1 MAEPDSQLGI
11 GEIVASKYR
20 VDQLIGE
27 GGMGTVYAATHQVT
41 GKRVAL
47 KWMLPQLSRDAE
59 AVGRFLRE
67 AQAAGRID
75 HPNVVDVYDV
85 GKHGDSMFIVME
97 LLRGEPLA
105 SILDRGRVP
114 WPDAVRMLL
123 PAFRGVAAA
132 HDHGVVHRDLKP
144 DNIFITCDPDGTR
157 REAKVLDFGI
167 SKLTTKAGEN
177 LRLTKTGSVMG
188 TPYYMAPE
196 QIQGTKEIDERTDI
210 YALGVI
216 LYQAL
221 AGDLP
226 FKAQTYHALIV
237 EIATGTPTPLLH
249 HAPDVPPDLVAIVAR
264 AMAREPD
271 RRFQSVRDLMAA
283 LEGLENVSFSGM
295 PRPESLAYREPSGGF
310 RQSRASGPG
319 SGSRPASQTLT
330 PFTSDSPSVRTH
342 RSGPVV
348 WVGAGVAA
356 VLVVAGLSALGLWA
370 WSRSSAGTEVPG
382 AGEHRSAAANPDDS
396 LAPGPS
402 LPPLAT
408 PRPAG
413 TAGSTTLGSGAAAPP
428 IAPAPQPPPA
438 PTPAGLAPPSDLPA
452 LVDAPAPAEPT
463 PAQPATRRRTE
474 RTTERGARL
483 PISPHEP
490 PPLVRRPPVLG
501 PPPSAPATG
510 PRRGRTGQLRPD
522 EF

>member
-1 MAEPDSQLGI
+1 MSDPNSQLGI

-20 VDQLIGE
+20 VDQVIGE

-67 AQAAGRID
+67 AQAAGRIN

-105 SILDRGRVP
+105 SIVDRGRVP
-114 WPDAVRMLL
+114 WPDALRLL
-123 PAFRGVAAA
+123 MPALRGVAAA
-132 HDHGVVHRDLKP
+132 HDGGVVHRDLKP
-144 DNIFITCDPDGTR
+144 DNIFITCDHDGTR
-157 REAKVLDFGI
+157 RDAKVLDFGI
-167 SKLTTKAGEN
+167 SKLTTKAQGEN

-196 QIQGTKEIDERTDI
+196 QIQGIRDIDERTDI

-216 LYQAL
+216 LYQTL

-237 EIATGTPTPLLH
+237 EIATGTPTPLRQN
-249 HAPDVPPDLVAIVAR
+249 APDVPPELEAMVMR

-271 RRFQSVRDLMAA
+271 RRFQTVRDLMAS
-283 LEGLENVSFSGM
+283 LETLESTSFSNM
-295 PRPESLAYREPSGGF
+295 PRPDSMAHREPSM
-310 RQSRASGPG
+310 RVQAV
-319 SGSRPASQTLT
+319 RPATAQTLT
-330 PFTSDSPSVRTH
+330 PFTSDSPSVRTSA
-342 RSGPVV
+342 RSSMLV
-348 WVGAGVAA
+348 WVGGALLGL
-356 VLVVAGLSALGLWA
+356 LVIGGGSALGVYALT
-370 WSRSSAGTEVPG
+370 RSSSSSHT
-382 AGEHRSAAANPDDS
+382 AAPTTARPESPRALDVTGDS
-396 LAPGPS
+396 LTTPPPNPTPPAPVAP
-402 LPPLAT
+402 
-408 PRPAG
+408 
-413 TAGSTTLGSGAAAPP
+413 TTPP
-428 IAPAPQPPPA
+428 IAPTTPPPVQPPAGELPPLID
-438 PTPAGLAPPSDLPA
+438 PTPVLSTPTAQPTAPPTRRNPTPRDERRTPRTAVHPTEVRRPIVPAAPPSPPA
-452 LVDAPAPAEPT
+452 
-463 PAQPATRRRTE
+463 
-474 RTTERGARL
+474 G
-483 PISPHEP
+483 
-490 PPLVRRPPVLG
+490 
-501 PPPSAPATG
+501 TG